1 MIQYRAFRTWQ
12 AMQKRSN
19 NSILALSV
27 GANHAQREMGR
38 ASDPEVRARM
48 LLNAVPLAERLDV
61 TAAAATKIFESA
73 ATDMA
78 FLAIPQVMALH
89 IELCVETIVEC
100 QRFPGLTKKHKEAPG
115 RWQVPLLHETLRFG
129 GSETSADHLLGFCLK
144 LRNTMMHGAGKVDDK
159 LIKRWEALPPTAKAR
174 WEGIAGRPFTYSK
187 VGVLPTLGWPEIMA
201 TLAVTK
207 ESAHEINGRVRS
219 TLTRAQWAEVIAC
232 DYRDSTTVGRRRF
245 NAAPAGHGVAGPELD
260 RVVQRL
266 QGHALTYY
274 SDLAMTPAELRAGRD
289 AVR

>member
-27 GANHAQREMGR
+27 GANHARREMSQ
-38 ASDPEVRARM
+38 APDPEVRARM
-48 LLNAVPLAERLDV
+48 LLNAVPLTERLDV
-61 TAAAATKIFESA
+61 TAAEATKIFESA

-100 QRFPGLTKKHKEAPG
+100 QRFPSLIRRKGAPG
-115 RWQVPLLHETLRFG
+115 KWQVPDLHEALRFG
-129 GSETSADHLLGFCLK
+129 KAETSADELLDFCLK
-144 LRNTMMHGAGKVDDK
+144 LRNAMMHGAGKVNEK
-159 LIKRWEALPPTAKAR
+159 VTKRWERLSPAAVAR
-174 WEGIAGRPFTYSK
+174 WQSLAGRPFTYTK

-207 ESAHEINGRVRS
+207 ESAHEINGRVRGA
-219 TLTRAQWAEVIAC
+219 LTRAQWAEVIAR

-266 QGHALTYY
+266 QGHAMTYY
-274 SDLAMTPAELRAGRD
+274 PDLAMTPAELRAGRD

>member
-27 GANHAQREMGR
+27 GANHARREMDQ
-38 ASDPEVRARM
+38 APDPEFRARI
-48 LLNAVPLAERLDV
+48 LLNAVPLTERLDV
-61 TAAAATKIFESA
+61 TAAEATKIFESA

-100 QRFPGLTKKHKEAPG
+100 QHFPGRIKEQDKEPG
-115 RWQVPLLHETLRFG
+115 WWKVPLLQKTVRFG
-129 GSETSADHLLGFCLK
+129 EHKTTADHLLDFVLK
-144 LRNTMMHGAGKVDDK
+144 LRNTMMHGAGKVDEDLEK
-159 LIKRWEALPPTAKAR
+159 VWKNLPSAAKAR
-174 WEGIAGRPFTYSK
+174 WQSLAGRPFTYTK
-187 VGVLPTLGWPEIMA
+187 VGVLPTLGWPEILA

-207 ESAHEINGRVRS
+207 ESAHEINGRVGRA
-219 TLTRAQWAEVIAC
+219 LTRAQWAEAIAR

-245 NAAPAGHGVAGPELD
+245 NAAPAGHGLTGHEHD
-260 RVVQRL
+260 RVLQRL

-274 SDLAMTPAELRAGRD
+274 RDLAMTPVELRAGRD

>member
-27 GANHAQREMGR
+27 GANHARREMDHS
-38 ASDPEVRARM
+38 ADPEIRART
-48 LLNAVPLAERLDV
+48 LLNAVPLTERLDV
-61 TAAAATKIFESA
+61 TAAEAKKIFDSA

-78 FLAIPQVMALH
+78 FLAIPQVIALH
-89 IELCVETIVEC
+89 IELCVGTVIEC
-100 QRFPGLTKKHKEAPG
+100 QNSPGLIKQHDKEPG
-115 RWQVPLLHETLRFG
+115 WWSVPLLHKTVRFG
-129 GSETSADHLLGFCLK
+129 GHQTTADHLLAFCLK
-144 LRNTMMHGAGKVDDK
+144 LRNTMMHGAGKVDEDLVK
-159 LIKRWEALPPTAKAR
+159 VWKNLPPAAKAR
-174 WEGIAGRPFTYSK
+174 WESLAARPFTYTRIDT
-187 VGVLPTLGWPEIMA
+187 LPTLGWPEVMA

-207 ESAHEINGRVRS
+207 ESAHEINKRVERA
-219 TLTRAQWAEVIAC
+219 LTRKQWAEVIAR
-232 DYRDSTTVGRRRF
+232 DYRDSTAVGRRRF
-245 NAAPAGHGVAGPELD
+245 NAAPAGQGLTGPEHD

-274 SDLAMTPAELRAGRD
+274 RQLAMTADELRVGWD

>member
-1 MIQYRAFRTWQ
+1 MIQYSAFRTWQ

-27 GANHAQREMGR
+27 GAKHARREMGQ
-38 ASDPEVRARM
+38 APDPEIKARM
-48 LLNAVPLAERLDV
+48 LLNAVPLTERLDV
-61 TAAAATKIFESA
+61 TAAEAKRIFESA

-78 FLAIPQVMALH
+78 FLAIPQVVALH

-100 QRFPGLTKKHKEAPG
+100 QYFAGRIKQHDKEPG
-115 RWQVPLLHETLRFG
+115 WWSVPLLHKTVRFG
-129 GSETSADHLLGFCLK
+129 EHKTAAGHLLDFVLK
-144 LRNTMMHGAGKVDDK
+144 LRNTMMHGAGKVDEELEK
-159 LIKRWEALPPTAKAR
+159 VWKNLPPAAKAR
-174 WEGIAGRPFTYSK
+174 WHSLAGRPFTYTK

-207 ESAHEINGRVRS
+207 ESAHEMNGRVRRA
-219 TLTRAQWAEVIAC
+219 LTRAQWAEVIAR

>member
-1 MIQYRAFRTWQ
+1 MIQYSAFRTWQ

-27 GANHAQREMGR
+27 GANHARREMDQ
-38 ASDPEVRARM
+38 APDPEVRARM
-48 LLNAVPLAERLDV
+48 LLNAVPLTERLDV
-61 TAAAATKIFESA
+61 TAAEATKIFDSA

-100 QRFPGLTKKHKEAPG
+100 QHFPGRIKEQDNEPG
-115 RWQVPLLHETLRFG
+115 WWKVPLLQKTVRFG
-129 GSETSADHLLGFCLK
+129 EHKTTADHLLDFILK
-144 LRNTMMHGAGKVDDK
+144 LRNTMMHGAGKVDEDLEK
-159 LIKRWEALPPTAKAR
+159 VWKNLPPAAKAR
-174 WEGIAGRPFTYSK
+174 WQGLAGRAFTYQK
-187 VGVLPTLGWPEIMA
+187 VGVLPILGWPEIMA

-207 ESAHEINGRVRS
+207 ESAHEMNGRVLRA
-219 TLTRAQWAEVIAC
+219 LTRAQWAEVIAR
-232 DYRDSTTVGRRRF
+232 DYRDATAVGRRRF
-245 NAAPAGHGVAGPELD
+245 NAAPAGHGLSGPEQD

-266 QGHALTYY
+266 QGHAMTYY
-274 SDLAMTPAELRAGRD
+274 RDLAMTPVELKAGRD

>member
-1 MIQYRAFRTWQ
+1 MIQYSAFRTWQ

-27 GANHAQREMGR
+27 GANHARREMGQ
-38 ASDPEVRARM
+38 AQDPEVKARM
-48 LLNAVPLAERLDV
+48 LLNAVPLTERLDV
-61 TAAAATKIFESA
+61 TAAEATKIFGSA

-78 FLAIPQVMALH
+78 FLAIPHVMALH
-89 IELCVETIVEC
+89 IELCVQTIVEC
-100 QRFPGLTKKHKEAPG
+100 QHFPGRIKRHKYEPG
-115 RWQVPLLHETLRFG
+115 WWGVSLLHKTVRFG
-129 GSETSADHLLGFCLK
+129 ENETTADHLLGFILM
-144 LRNTMMHGAGKVDDK
+144 LRNRMMHGAGKVSDDLVQAWK
-159 LIKRWEALPPTAKAR
+159 DLPSAAKTRWESV
-174 WEGIAGRPFTYSK
+174 AGRPFTYTK
-187 VGVLPTLGWPEIMA
+187 VGLLPTLGWPEVMA

-207 ESAHEINGRVRS
+207 ESAYEMNGRVGRA
-219 TLTRAQWAEVIAC
+219 LTRAQWAEVIAR

-274 SDLAMTPAELRAGRD
+274 SDLAMSPAELRAGRD

>member
-27 GANHAQREMGR
+27 GANHAQREMSQ
-38 ASDPEVRARM
+38 APDPEARARM
-48 LLNAVPLAERLDV
+48 LLNAVPLTERLDV
-61 TAAAATKIFESA
+61 TAAEATKIFESA

-100 QRFPGLTKKHKEAPG
+100 QHFPGRIKEQDKEPG
-115 RWQVPLLHETLRFG
+115 WWKVPLLQKTVRFG
-129 GSETSADHLLGFCLK
+129 EHKTTADHLLDFVLK
-144 LRNTMMHGAGKVDDK
+144 LRNTMMHGAGKVDEDLEK
-159 LIKRWEALPPTAKAR
+159 VWKNLPPAAKAR
-174 WEGIAGRPFTYSK
+174 WQSLAGRPFTYTK
-187 VGVLPTLGWPEIMA
+187 VGLLPTLGWPEIMA

-207 ESAHEINGRVRS
+207 ESAHEMNGRVQRA
-219 TLTRAQWAEVIAC
+219 LTRAQWAEVIAR
-232 DYRDSTTVGRRRF
+232 DYRDSTKVGRRRF
-245 NAAPAGHGVAGPELD
+245 NAAPAGHGLAGPEQD

-266 QGHALTYY
+266 QGHAMTYY
-274 SDLAMTPAELRAGRD
+274 RDLAMTPVELRAGRD

>member
-27 GANHAQREMGR
+27 GANHARREMDQ
-38 ASDPEVRARM
+38 APDSEVRART
-48 LLNAVPLAERLDV
+48 LLNAVPLTERLDV
-61 TAAAATKIFESA
+61 TAAEATKIFESA

-78 FLAIPQVMALH
+78 FLAIPQVMAIH
-89 IELCVETIVEC
+89 IELCVSTIVEC
-100 QRFPGLTKKHKEAPG
+100 QRFPGLVKEQRGEPN
-115 RWQVPLLHETLRFG
+115 WWSTELLRKAIRFR
-129 GSETSADHLLGFCLK
+129 EAMTTADHLLAFCLK
-144 LRNTMMHGAGKVDDK
+144 LRNTMMHGAGKVDEDLEK
-159 LIKRWEALPPTAKAR
+159 VWKNLPPAAKAR
-174 WEGIAGRPFTYSK
+174 WQSLAARPFTYTK

-207 ESAHEINGRVRS
+207 ESAYEINGRVGRA
-219 TLTRAQWAEVIAC
+219 LTRAQWAEVIAR
-232 DYRDSTTVGRRRF
+232 DYRDATTVGRRRF
-245 NAAPAGHGVAGPELD
+245 NAAPAGHGGAGPELD

-266 QGHALTYY
+266 QGHAMTYY
-274 SDLAMTPAELRAGRD
+274 PDLAMTPAELRAGRD

>member
-1 MIQYRAFRTWQ
+1 MIQYSAFRTWQ

-27 GANHAQREMGR
+27 GANHARREMDQ
-38 ASDPEVRARM
+38 ASDPEARART
-48 LLNAVPLAERLDV
+48 LLNAVALTERLDV
-61 TAAAATKIFESA
+61 KATEATKIFESA
-73 ATDMA
+73 ATDTA

-89 IELCVETIVEC
+89 IELCVSTIVEC
-100 QRFPGLTKKHKEAPG
+100 QQFPGLIKKQKEAPG

-129 GSETSADHLLGFCLK
+129 KFETSADELLDFCLK
-144 LRNTMMHGAGKVDDK
+144 LRNAMMHGAGKVNEK
-159 LIKRWEALPPTAKAR
+159 LIKRWEKLSPTAVAR
-174 WEGIAGRPFTYSK
+174 WEGLAGRPFTYTK
-187 VGVLPTLGWPEIMA
+187 VDVLPTLGWPEVLA

-207 ESAHEINGRVRS
+207 ESAHEINGRLRRA
-219 TLTRAQWAEVIAC
+219 LTRAQWAEVIAR

-245 NAAPAGHGVAGPELD
+245 NAAPAGHGLSGPELD

-274 SDLAMTPAELRAGRD
+274 RDLNMTADELQAGRD